1 MKKCFRCKEVK
12 AEGFFFRH
20 MQTADGLHSWCKQ
33 CCQAGNAKARA
44 KKDSTIAGKGITIWR
59 NARKSAEKRN
69 QEFSITLADIIQCWN
84 QQQQICAYT
93 GREMTL
99 IAKQLNTVSIE
110 RINSKIGYTPQ
121 NTILVCQAVNRMKSN
136 FAYEDFYELCR
147 DVTMFL
153 SDDELQL
160 AVGGVQ

>member
-1 MKKCFRCKEVK
+1 
-12 AEGFFFRH
+12 
-20 MQTADGLHSWCKQ
+20 
-33 CCQAGNAKARA
+33 
-44 KKDSTIAGKGITIWR
+44 
-59 NARKSAEKRN
+59 
-69 QEFSITLADIIQCWN
+69 
-84 QQQQICAYT
+84 
-93 GREMTL
+93 MTL